1 MNNLDFDLPSDV
13 TLNIFDS
20 AIDAC
25 NALSN
30 ELEAIICSAVTNR
43 GKASIAVSGGN
54 TPIPMFKA
62 LNKKPLPWEKLIIS
76 LVDDRWVPPSHPDS
90 NEALVRQ
97 YLLGEHCA
105 ETKFAGFWRSDG
117 NITATESECNSHL
130 TSLLPEF
137 IDAVVLGMGNDGH
150 TASLFPQAPQLEYAL
165 HTRSPCCALTPVT
178 APHER
183 MSLSAQ
189 RLLASKKRFLH
200 IKGQDKIETLKRAAS
215 DDDVTSMPIR
225 LFLKHPLTIFWSP

>member
-1 MNNLDFDLPSDV
+1 MNNLDFDLPSNV
-13 TLNIFDS
+13 TINIFDS
-20 AIDAC
+20 ATDASH
-25 NALSN
+25 ALCN
-30 ELEAIICSAVTNR
+30 ELEAIICNAVTNQ
-43 GKASIAVSGGN
+43 GKASIAVSGGS
-54 TPIPMFKA
+54 TPVPMFKA
-62 LNKKPLPWEKLIIS
+62 LNKKPLLWEKLIIS

-117 NITATESECNSHL
+117 DITVAESECNSHL
-130 TSLLPEF
+130 ASLLPDF

-150 TASLFPQAPQLEYAL
+150 TASLFPQTPQLENAL
-165 HTRSPCCALTPVT
+165 HTSSPCCALTPVT

-183 MSLSAQ
+183 MTLSAH

-200 IKGQDKIETLKRAAS
+200 IKGQDKIETLKLAAS
-215 DDDVTSMPIR
+215 DGNVTSMPIR